1 MSRKLLLA
9 LFLIALTIPNTV
21 LAQTTTST
29 TTSAIDTVATTP
41 TPSNTNSTNRKDSV
55 RDRLMLR
62 NSNTATPIS
71 EELTEEITAAQAAR
85 KAEIEKLR
93 LAKKAATDAAREEF
107 LTQLATIKDSNKQE
121 IAEKI
126 SDNLTMANSKATDRM
141 FAVLDKLDAVLT
153 KVENKIAEA
162 QADGTDTSAQELE
175 ITNAKTAL
183 EAAKDAVTTQAAKD
197 YIITVGTDTTL
208 RSDISTV
215 VNQQKQDLRTTYE
228 TVRSAR
234 QAVRQAA
241 KALKDL
247 GVMKAMP
254 LPATSTL
261 PSSNSGIVTTPAN
274 PIQ

>member
-1 MSRKLLLA
+1 MSRKLLLVLLLVA
-9 LFLIALTIPNTV
+9 LSVPNTAF
-21 LAQTTTST
+21 AQTTAT
-29 TTSAIDTVATTP
+29 TTTTVDTDAAIP
-41 TPSNTNSTNRKDSV
+41 TPSTINSTNRKDSV

-62 NSNTATPIS
+62 NNTATPTP
-71 EELTEEITAAQAAR
+71 EDLTEEITAAQTAR

-107 LTQLATIKDSNKQE
+107 LTQLATIKDLNKQE
-121 IAEKI
+121 VAEKI
-126 SDNLTMANSKATDRM
+126 SDNLSMTNSKATDRM
-141 FAVLDKLDAVLT
+141 FAVLDKLEAVLA
-153 KVENKIAEA
+153 KVEDKITEA
-162 QADGTDTSAQELE
+162 KTNGTDTSAQELE
-175 ITNAKTAL
+175 VTNAKTAL
-183 EAAKDAVTTQAAKD
+183 EAAKDTVTTQAAKD

-247 GVMKAMP
+247 GVMKVMP

-261 PSSNSGIVTTPAN
+261 PSTGSGIVTTPAN